1 MTWYDILKS
10 LRDYLVALPTQAG
23 EGVTLLRPARHIEG
37 GALSPDDLD
46 LSADA
51 DGLTGAI
58 FIIRDR
64 EPDEKIHHGGEGVAV
79 FFIENWVRCDDPD
92 PMDGYK
98 ELSDQEDAFRAALHD
113 WFYAQQAE
121 ATNDVNADLINL
133 EIDEVIGDADSRRP
147 ILGSRTT
154 IRITWSKR
162 TI

>member
-10 LRDYLVALPTQAG
+10 LRDYLVGLPTTAS

-37 GALSPDDLD
+37 GALNPDDLD

-51 DGLTGAI
+51 NGLTGAI
-58 FIIRDR
+58 FLIRDR

-79 FFIENWVRCDDPD
+79 LFVENWVRCDEPD
-92 PMDGYK
+92 PIDGYAM
-98 ELSDQEDAFRAALHD
+98 LSDQESAFCAALNA
-113 WFYAQQAE
+113 WFYSQQVST
-121 ATNDVNADLINL
+121 TNDVNADLINL